1 MIVDSSA
8 LIAILR
14 EEAGFEPLFEKLGR
28 APSVGVGAPT
38 LAETGVVLLRTM
50 GKRARPT
57 LSRFLQE
64 ASVTIVPFREEHW
77 PVALDAYSRFG
88 KGHHPAGLNLGDCLT
103 YAIARLSGQPLLCVG
118 DDFSKTDLPL
128 A

>member
-1 MIVDSSA
+1 MIAV
-8 LIAILR
+8 LR
-14 EEAGFEPLFEKLGR
+14 EEAGFELLLEKLGR

-57 LSRFLQE
+57 LARFLQE
-64 ASVTIVPFREEHW
+64 ASVVVVPFGDHHW
-77 PVALDAYSRFG
+77 PVAIDAYARFG
-88 KGHHPAGLNLGDCLT
+88 KGHHAAGLNFGDCLT
-103 YAIARLSGQPLLCVG
+103 YAIARLAGQPLLCVG
-118 DDFSKTDLPL
+118 DGFRKTDLPL